1 MPLRA
6 RGSHPLA
13 RVFFLASQVEVRRL
27 AWALPSIELA
37 TEAQARAS
45 HQVGVACGGWQP
57 AARDSTSLVILA
69 QDDQ

>member
-1 MPLRA
+1 MRA

-13 RVFFLASQVEVRRL
+13 RFFFVAGQVEVRRR
-27 AWALPSIELA
+27 AWALPSFELA

-45 HQVGVACGGWQP
+45 HQVGVAYGGWQP

-69 QDDQ
+69 QDD